1 MKKFAILFF
10 TILLACSP
18 ELYLNPQQTFNQD
31 EKLIS
36 TQRKMQL
43 KEEGAVLSNFIVK
56 HHLDGNFLYL
66 MGQQFNE
73 VSAYNIEDSSYQSFQ
88 YNKRPVEISDF
99 YIGSD
104 KLFLLSGYS
113 KAIFVLDKTDGSVL
127 REIRLNIKKHHI
139 EYRMGESLFHFN
151 EKDDLFF
158 FGLKGKSNASSIE
171 LVGAFDNAGQLQFTF
186 GDFKKDNGKAKPGY
200 LLSND
205 GIRSQLSNST
215 LYILKKETSHLY
227 QFDLKGNLSHS
238 KVLDFIKLPSREK
251 VKVKGK
257 SILKDQVMD
266 FRVDESTQ
274 EIVYTF
280 FTNTGEF
287 FGEKQPDIYLAY
299 KKLKADTIT
308 YTKVDFFK
316 LIEFTDKKIWT
327 IPFNRD
333 SDSKYLTQFMIE
345 GI

>member
-1 MKKFAILFF
+1 M
-10 TILLACSP
+10 
-18 ELYLNPQQTFNQD
+18 YLNPQKTLNQD

-36 TQRKMQL
+36 TLRKMQL

-56 HHLDGNFLYL
+56 HHLDSNFLYL

-99 YIGSD
+99 NIGSD

-113 KAIFVLDKTDGSVL
+113 KTIFVLDKGDGSFL
-127 REIRLNIKKHHI
+127 NEISLDIKKYTI
-139 EYRMGESLFHFN
+139 EYRMGESLFHYN
-151 EKDDLFF
+151 EKDNLFYI
-158 FGLKGKSNASSIE
+158 GLKGKSNAGSIE
-171 LVGAFDNAGQLQFTF
+171 LVGAFDNDGQLQFTF
-186 GDFKKDNGKAKPGY
+186 GDFKKDNEKAKPGY

-205 GIRSQLSNST
+205 GIRSQLTKNA

-227 QFDLKGNLSHS
+227 QFDLKGNLSQS
-238 KVLDFIKLPSREK
+238 TVLDFIKIPNREK
-251 VKVKGK
+251 VKEKGK
-257 SILKDQVMD
+257 SILKDQIMD
-266 FRVDESTQ
+266 FRFDESSQ
-274 EIVYTF
+274 EMVYTF

-287 FGEKQPDIYLAY
+287 FGEKAPDIYLAY
-299 KKLKADTIT
+299 KKTNVDTIS

-316 LIEFTDKKIWT
+316 LIEFKEKTILS

-333 SDSKYLTQFMIE
+333 SESRFVTKFRIHE
-345 GI
+345 N